1 MVVDVAKDHAEGDVI
16 DLEDVMPMAG
26 PMGIRAGEYSDAKDA
41 DLVVITAGVPRKPGE
56 TRLDLVSKTPASS
69 SQLCAQL
76 LIAALMAFS

>member
-41 DLVVITAGVPRKPGE
+41 DLVVITAGVPRNQAKPAWIWF
-56 TRLDLVSKTPASS
+56 LKTPASS